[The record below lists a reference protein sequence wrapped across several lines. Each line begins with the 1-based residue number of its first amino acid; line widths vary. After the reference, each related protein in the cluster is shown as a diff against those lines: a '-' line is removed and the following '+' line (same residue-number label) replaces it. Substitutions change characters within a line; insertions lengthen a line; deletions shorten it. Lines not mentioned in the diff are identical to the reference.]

1 MEQIKQ
7 SATVMIDHEILNELK
22 KLQFDVINRM
32 NEAGIYGRAA
42 TPTIGHLA
50 RVLLRERLGIATGEE

>member
-22 KLQFDVINRM
+22 KLQFDVIRQM
-32 NEAGIYGRAA
+32 NQAGIYGRAA

-50 RVLLRERLGIATGEE
+50 RVLLRERLGIATAEA